1 MPFPSFRCV
10 VRKPCYLR
18 AIQLQLFSYFTNL
31 KQCFKHISQD
41 LHNCSPRIIKYNDLC
56 NEEEWYIN
64 VACHKFKFTIL
75 ISLKTRLSYRGKA
88 CVTFNQLI
96 ILQYFRLQGKYWLK
110 CSMRIILSVINRLYQ
125 VQKDKNDQQTNLSED
140 QLKKLNDLLNKLKTN
155 CLPLLNVEMDQ
166 SSNDAQKRM
175 NVNQIVQEKK
185 EKTILRTAKRK
196 MVKMKQVMEIY
207 LMTNTKSF
215 FLLYTCTLI
224 LKTELDSCTDIC
236 KYT

>member
-96 ILQYFRLQGKYWLK
+96 ILQYFRLQEKYWLK

-125 VQKDKNDQQTNLSED
+125 VQKDKNDQQTNLTED
-140 QLKKLNDLLNKLKTN
+140 QLKKLNDLLNKSKTN
-155 CLPLLNVEMDQ
+155 CLLLLNVEMDQ
-166 SSNDAQKRM
+166 SSNDAQKTDEREP
-175 NVNQIVQEKK
+175 NSSRE
-185 EKTILRTAKRK
+185 ERK
-196 MVKMKQVMEIY
+196 NNSKNSERKNGENETRYGDRSNDQKV
-207 LMTNTKSF
+207 
-215 FLLYTCTLI
+215 
-224 LKTELDSCTDIC
+224 
-236 KYT
+236 